1 MNGGIYQTC
10 YELVAQYVYGGSAQL
25 ESYQDLVCVAVSTL
39 ACLFV
44 IALPFILVWRVIK
57 LLGGR

>member
-1 MNGGIYQTC
+1 MNGIYQTC
-10 YELVAQYVYGGSAQL
+10 YSLVEQYVYGVVSAGTY
-25 ESYQDLVCVAVSTL
+25 EELVCIAVSTC

-44 IALPFILVWRVIK
+44 VALPFVLVWRVIK